1 MHFVKSAVFI
11 LSIATESSTEKL
23 ANYNLVNET
32 SINTC
37 QAPEKHKDMI
47 LEGMNVWC
55 FKRDLIGFCVPTLS
69 RHKKAL

>member
-1 MHFVKSAVFI
+1 MHFAKNAVFI

-37 QAPEKHKDMI
+37 QAPEKHKDII
-47 LEGMNVWC
+47 LE
-55 FKRDLIGFCVPTLS
+55 
-69 RHKKAL
+69 